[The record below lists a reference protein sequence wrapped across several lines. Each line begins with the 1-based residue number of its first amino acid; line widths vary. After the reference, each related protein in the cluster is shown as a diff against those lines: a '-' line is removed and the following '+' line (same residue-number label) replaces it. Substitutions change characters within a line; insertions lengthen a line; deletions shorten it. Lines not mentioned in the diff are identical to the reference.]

1 MKLLIAGSR
10 SIKEFD
16 LSPYITDDVD
26 TILTGGADGI
36 DKLAEKYA
44 DSHGIEKIIIKP
56 NYTRFSR
63 AAPLKRNEELVR
75 KCDKAL
81 VIWDGKSKGSKHTAD
96 YARKL
101 NKEVLVIDI

>member
-10 SIKEFD
+10 SITKFD
-16 LSPYITDDVD
+16 LSPYITSDVD
-26 TILTGGADGI
+26 TILTGGAKGI
-36 DKLAEKYA
+36 DKLAEEYA

-75 KCDKAL
+75 KCDKVL
-81 VIWDGKSKGSKHTAD
+81 VIWDGKSRGSKYTAD

-101 NKEVLVIDI
+101 NKQVLVVGV